1 MVWLVVG
8 LPALAVVMGTT
19 YAVIAFRVFDGVVVD
34 DYDRRGRAINRVLA
48 RDRAAEARGLAG
60 EVAIDPESGE
70 LRMDLR
76 ETAEAEIPEHLRLRF
91 LHATRAGVDQEVELA
106 RGGDG
111 RWRGRIAALTPG
123 RYHLQLET
131 EVWRLVG
138 QLRAPLEAACSL
150 APAI

>member
-8 LPALAVVMGTT
+8 LPALAIVMGTS

-48 RDRAAEARGLAG
+48 RDRAAESRGLEG
-60 EVAIDPESGE
+60 DIAIDPESGE
-70 LRMDLR
+70 LTMAIRTRAAADL
-76 ETAEAEIPEHLRLRF
+76 PPKLRLRF
-91 LHATRAGVDQEVELA
+91 LHATRAGVDREIDLA

-111 RWRGRIAALTPG
+111 RWRGRVAPLAAG
-123 RYHLQLET
+123 RYHVQLET

-138 QLRAPLEAACSL
+138 QLRAPAELACAL
-150 APAI
+150 VPAT